1 MEYQDACGTAA
12 RAAEFADFAHW
23 SIFLFSWNLDTGT
36 YVLNLAFTT
45 AVVGTRVLNLVC
57 VLNLD
62 LSLVYCTY
70 LDLSE
75 Y

>member
-12 RAAEFADFAHW
+12 RAAEFADFVNW

-45 AVVGTRVLNLVC
+45 AVVGTTSYSSTKFSMRTKFR
-57 VLNLD
+57 
-62 LSLVYCTY
+62 STQ
-70 LDLSE
+70 
-75 Y
+75 

>member
-12 RAAEFADFAHW
+12 RAAEFADFVNW

-45 AVVGTRVLNLVC
+45 AVVGTKFSMRTKFRSKFSILYLFR
-57 VLNLD
+57 
-62 LSLVYCTY
+62 SLGYY
-70 LDLSE
+70 